1 MAAKANKLE
10 PIHPG
15 EILSEEFLKPLGISQ
30 QRLARDI
37 DVPVTRISDIVR
49 GKRAITADTA
59 LRLAKY
65 FRTSPDVW
73 LGLQIEHELYAAR
86 GGRLGQQSN
95 TASAPWT
102 RRDEPRYAAAIR

>member
-10 PIHPG
+10 LIHPG
-15 EILSEEFLKPLGISQ
+15 EILIEEFLKPLGISQ

-65 FRTSPDVW
+65 FQTSPDVW
-73 LGLQIEHELYAAR
+73 LGLQMEYELRRARRESWPAIEHRIRTMDAA
-86 GGRLGQQSN
+86 
-95 TASAPWT
+95 
-102 RRDEPRYAAAIR
+102 